1 MTQKFT
7 GAQESIVK
15 NNFQKLSKLLNRK
28 IVLFNNVYPLM
39 VVNAGQSLLDEETLH
54 NRDVVLL
61 TTAENIMDI

>member
-7 GAQESIVK
+7 GAQESIVN